1 LIDNTTD
8 NRFISATGYET
19 QGADV
24 TSVAVNTSS
33 AVYSVNLGFTQESTP
48 PVSIMVLAWDPVSY
62 KYEAHPYRVDA
73 GDFNYIVETNDYTH
87 DNNGQWTA
95 PLFTEFGSKVSLNID
110 VRQQYIKYGNSVAFP
125 PPSRYSHAFLIFT
138 F

>member
-1 LIDNTTD
+1 MNNTTD
-8 NRFISATGYET
+8 NRFVSATGYNIT
-19 QGADV
+19 GADV
-24 TSVAVNTSS
+24 TSVSVNTSS
-33 AVYSVNLGFTQESTP
+33 AVYSVNLEFSEETTP
-48 PVSIMVLAWDPVSY
+48 PVSIMVLAWDPDSY

-73 GDFNYIVETNDYTH
+73 GDFNYVIEEADYTH

-125 PPSRYSHAFLIFT
+125 PPSKYAHAFLIFT